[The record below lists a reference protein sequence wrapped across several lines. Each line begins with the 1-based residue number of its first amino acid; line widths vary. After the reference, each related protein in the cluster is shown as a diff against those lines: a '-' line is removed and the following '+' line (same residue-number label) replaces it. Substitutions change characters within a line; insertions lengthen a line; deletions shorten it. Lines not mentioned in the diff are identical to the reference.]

1 MNGKIETIIAV
12 AARNGVSLNK
22 NFNTTFLSTHGFFEG
37 PQAVAEQAILE
48 MEKIC
53 FYGNERGVRRAI
65 KVCAR

>member
-53 FYGNERGVRRAI
+53 WE
-65 KVCAR
+65 